1 MLDRN
6 YIKPIPKT
14 IVAAIKRKDKNRY
27 KTPCGNTRFYSY
39 LSTRKKELVKVTVA
53 VRH

>member
-14 IVAAIKRKDKNRY
+14 IVAAIKRKDKNVIKRPAETLAFIPTY
-27 KTPCGNTRFYSY
+27 PRG
-39 LSTRKKELVKVTVA
+39 KKSL
-53 VRH
+53 